1 MNARMMIASVAAL
14 LAVFGP
20 NVRAQSAEKHDYLI
34 VSPHTPEECLKTLDS
49 YVGKDQKTLAK
60 MDWGCMAGDHTGYLK
75 VSAESEQAALAFLP
89 EAQRASAK
97 VVPLNKFT
105 PDQIK
110 SFHAK
115 K

>member
-20 NVRAQSAEKHDYLI
+20 NFRADAADKKEYLV

-60 MDWGCMAGDHTGYLK
+60 IDWGCMAGDHTGYLK
-75 VSAESEQAALAFLP
+75 VTAESEQAARAMLP
-89 EAQRASAK
+89 EGQRANAK

-105 PDQIK
+105 VEQIK
-110 SFHAK
+110 SFHAGK
-115 K
+115 